1 MNNLVSFLKN
11 EKLNNEE
18 NINKLNTLINKMEY
32 DIENIDKKIVEF
44 TKNID
49 TTYEIFSPNSY
60 DKDYNVVEINKL
72 NKKKQELKENIEKFS
87 SNKKKLINRQKNIEL
102 AIDDLDNL
110 RNSLNKNVEE
120 TKELIQNQEEKY
132 YKFYSEEIT
141 FTLEKQINKD
151 NNIVNKTVSEKLDY
165 LKNKIDLCKNFCDMD
180 VNRAKMEILKLDNDL
195 LSIKKDLNTKMF
207 HVKHFEL
214 NNLLYINEEI
224 KSFINQFKKTIDCK
238 IDYKYT
244 GDKIKEKS
252 SNILNIIR
260 IIQESVNNSV
270 SNSKCYKITI
280 NLIVEKYMD
289 IISNAD
295 TNNEES
301 DDIRQINFVIEEPK
315 QKYIII
321 VKITDDGHGF
331 EIQNDNIYMSNNMYG
346 IVLMK
351 YRAEKLSGKFNI
363 QSTKG
368 FGTVVTLEYET
379 EM

>member
-120 TKELIQNQEEKY
+120 TKKLIQNQEEKY

-195 LSIKKDLNTKMF
+195 L
-207 HVKHFEL
+207 
-214 NNLLYINEEI
+214 
-224 KSFINQFKKTIDCK
+224 
-238 IDYKYT
+238 
-244 GDKIKEKS
+244 
-252 SNILNIIR
+252 
-260 IIQESVNNSV
+260 
-270 SNSKCYKITI
+270 
-280 NLIVEKYMD
+280 
-289 IISNAD
+289 
-295 TNNEES
+295 
-301 DDIRQINFVIEEPK
+301 
-315 QKYIII
+315 
-321 VKITDDGHGF
+321 
-331 EIQNDNIYMSNNMYG
+331 
-346 IVLMK
+346 
-351 YRAEKLSGKFNI
+351 
-363 QSTKG
+363 
-368 FGTVVTLEYET
+368 
-379 EM
+379 

>member
-270 SNSKCYKITI
+270 SHSKCSKITI

-301 DDIRQINFVIEEPK
+301 DDICQINFVIEEPK

-368 FGTVVTLEYET
+368 FGTAVTLEYET